1 MNLKQFLTTALLII
15 STTGFSQNLNKD
27 ILFTIDDKP
36 YYTDEFLRVYNKN
49 IDLVK
54 DESQKD
60 LNAYLDLYV
69 AYKLKINKANKLE
82 LQNGTQYKNELRSYR
97 NQLAKNYT
105 SDTKV
110 TKALIDEAYTRI
122 QKEVKA
128 SHILILCD
136 ENATPEDTLKA
147 YKQIQEVRNKAL
159 KGESFESLAIQYSQD
174 PSAKENKGN
183 LGYFSAFRMV
193 YPFESAAYKTKI
205 EEISMPVRTRFGYHL
220 LKVQDIRENRG
231 EVTVAHIMILRP
243 QNNTDADII
252 KSKNSIYDIYS
263 KLKQGENFAT
273 LANQYSEDKSS
284 APKGGTLP
292 RFSSGQL
299 SSDIF
304 EDKAF
309 ELKKI
314 GDYSEPFESQFGWH
328 IVKLIEKHPIKKLQE
343 MERELDA
350 KIRKDDRSKIIVSAL
365 TSKLRQKYSVKRNE
379 KMFLEIKNIITDSYY
394 NPEWQMPENKKQ
406 LFDKELVKIA
416 DKSIE
421 GTLFI
426 NELNSQQK
434 IKTKIKPIEKLIDQA
449 YSNFIDNQ
457 LNIYYNENLEK
468 EFPEFANIVEEYRD
482 GLLLFDLMEK
492 EIWNK
497 AKQDTIG
504 LKKYFQE
511 NKLKY
516 QWKNRAEVI
525 TVSSTNEEFVKKAQK
540 LLKENAT
547 IDVLKEKLNTK
558 EIVNVIP
565 KKEIVEEGNNP
576 NIILKEGVTKIYKE
590 KEYFYVTKVLKILP
604 ARQKELEETKGKVIS
619 DYQQFLEDNWVSELK
634 KEFKVNINNNV
645 FEKLKTSK

>member
-558 EIVNVIP
+558 EIINVIP